1 MVHAMNHNERLRRR
15 ALRLSYLT
23 VGYNVLEGVVAVAAG
38 AAAGSSALLGFG
50 MDSFVESISGGVMI
64 WRFRGAEEDECARE
78 KREGRALK
86 LVAYAFFVLGA
97 WVLWEAGEA
106 LWRGQAPEHS
116 PLGIAITA
124 LSLVVMP
131 LLFVAKYRT
140 GKAMGA
146 RSLVADSK
154 QTLGCLWM
162 SAAVLVGLGLNG
174 LFGLWQAD
182 PVIGLAIGA
191 WLIKEG
197 REALEHGKL
206 CAC

>member
-1 MVHAMNHNERLRRR
+1 MNHQERLRRR

-23 VGYNVLEGVVAVAAG
+23 VGYNMLEGVAAVAAG
-38 AAAGSSALLGFG
+38 ATAGSSALMGFG

-64 WRFRGAEEDECARE
+64 WRFRGDEGDACARE
-78 KREGRALK
+78 QREARALK

-97 WVLWEAGEA
+97 WVVWEAGEA
-106 LWRGQAPEHS
+106 LWHGEAPERS
-116 PLGIAITA
+116 LLGIAITA

-162 SAAVLVGLGLNG
+162 SAAVLVGLGLNH
-174 LFGLWQAD
+174 LFGFWQAD

-197 REALEHGKL
+197 REALEHGKV